1 MILGATRAD
10 APAFRIQTSK
20 QAEEF
25 VGLKFADRD
34 GSAVQRLTTGRLA

>member
-1 MILGATRAD
+1 VILDAMTAD

-20 QAEEF
+20 QAEQF

-34 GSAVQRLTTGRLA
+34 GSAVQGLTTGWLA